1 VSLDYSS
8 TPCCFRVFCVEH
20 CSVFACFFGER
31 STSVRNMA
39 MSLVQQSP
47 AFTSKASNP
56 CMCACVCVSLLESS
70 GKILLHPSCALVSGP
85 ACRLFAQVTAKIA
98 ADCFEEMF
106 RALRASR
113 EEHRNET
120 RRPGQV
126 PDSQDDYEAVGFDA
140 SGRMREFFKHFENP
154 APGGGSGPQEKK
166 KKKKKLKAS
175 GTAAGSSSST
185 PPKKFPSVDDRF
197 FTNSCVQFFNFTLSF
212 VVWLVYVEP
221 RVHEFLLLTRFV

>member
-1 VSLDYSS
+1 
-8 TPCCFRVFCVEH
+8 
-20 CSVFACFFGER
+20 
-31 STSVRNMA
+31 
-39 MSLVQQSP
+39 
-47 AFTSKASNP
+47 
-56 CMCACVCVSLLESS
+56 
-70 GKILLHPSCALVSGP
+70 
-85 ACRLFAQVTAKIA
+85 
-98 ADCFEEMF
+98 
-106 RALRASR
+106 
-113 EEHRNET
+113 
-120 RRPGQV
+120 
-126 PDSQDDYEAVGFDA
+126 
-140 SGRMREFFKHFENP
+140 MREFFKHFENP